1 MISELGNSASLYAA
15 AIPAA
20 VAQAPLAPLQSAP
33 APGATQLAQAQN
45 FAKAVWPQIT
55 AAAQQLGV
63 PAVAVLA
70 QTALETGWG
79 AAAPGNNLF
88 GIKAAPGQPG
98 TSRPTLEM
106 VDGVLQPQTAS
117 FRDYPSAD
125 ASIADYVDT
134 VKSAFASV
142 IGQTS
147 VNGFATAMQ
156 NAGYATD
163 SHYAKK
169 LINLS
174 QSPLMADVLAS
185 VAGKLNPAQPE
196 LTGNM
201 ERVSQ

>member
-1 MISELGNSASLYAA
+1 
-15 AIPAA
+15 
-20 VAQAPLAPLQSAP
+20 
-33 APGATQLAQAQN
+33 
-45 FAKAVWPQIT
+45 
-55 AAAQQLGV
+55 
-63 PAVAVLA
+63 
-70 QTALETGWG
+70 
-79 AAAPGNNLF
+79 
-88 GIKAAPGQPG
+88 
-98 TSRPTLEM
+98 M

-156 NAGYATD
+156 DAGYATD